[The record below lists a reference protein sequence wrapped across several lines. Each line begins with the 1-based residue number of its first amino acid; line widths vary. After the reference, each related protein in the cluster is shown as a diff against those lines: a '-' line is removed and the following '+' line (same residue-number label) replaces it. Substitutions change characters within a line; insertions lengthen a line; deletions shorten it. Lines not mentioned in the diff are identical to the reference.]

1 MKKNECYV
9 SQHNVSKL
17 LYFYGDCL
25 LLVPFKLAAIA
36 TKASIEDYYNNL
48 KVVSDKDHSK
58 AVRDLVN
65 HKESLVEVNYI
76 N

>member
-1 MKKNECYV
+1 
-9 SQHNVSKL
+9 
-17 LYFYGDCL
+17 
-25 LLVPFKLAAIA
+25 VPFKLAAIA

-65 HKESLVEVNYI
+65 HSESLVEVNYI